1 MSEIHE
7 LGLDNSTQDDNTCL
21 TGPAIQ
27 IIGETECFGNKKEL
41 YQSGKRSQ
49 STKCYLLC
57 LSGQDSH
64 LCVCGRA
71 CVLVFLV
78 LDLDILPG
86 TEVTQYPNNLPV
98 LVGVTLAEATAM
110 GVTAIGLQQV
120 QHSQLSE
127 QIHEDLGL
135 VQQSIVTLQN
145 QFDSLVA
152 VVLQNHRGL
161 GLITLGKGGIC
172 VFLGEECCFYTNQS
186 GIVRE
191 NARQLL
197 ERIKARER
205 NKETFW
211 NIGWKSWAPWVAPLV
226 GPLTV
231 LLML

>member
-1 MSEIHE
+1 
-7 LGLDNSTQDDNTCL
+7 
-21 TGPAIQ
+21 
-27 IIGETECFGNKKEL
+27 
-41 YQSGKRSQ
+41 
-49 STKCYLLC
+49 
-57 LSGQDSH
+57 
-64 LCVCGRA
+64 VCGRA

-120 QHSQLSE
+120 QYSQLSE

-197 ERIKARER
+197 ERSKARER